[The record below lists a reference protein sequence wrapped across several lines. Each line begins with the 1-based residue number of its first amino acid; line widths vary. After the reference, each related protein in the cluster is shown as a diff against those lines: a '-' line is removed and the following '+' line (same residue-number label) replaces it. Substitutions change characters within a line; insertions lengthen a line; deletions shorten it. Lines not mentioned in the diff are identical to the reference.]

1 MLIKWLGLI
10 QAVLLLG
17 AIAAAIPALIQWEIW
32 NGLDLLALI
41 LFFGFIAS
49 CYVEQKRDEDR

>member
-1 MLIKWLGLI
+1 MRAWVRKWLGLI

-17 AIAAAIPALIQWEIW
+17 AIAVSIPALIQWELW

-41 LFFGFIAS
+41 LWMGALS
-49 CYVEQKRDEDR
+49 ALAAEPNP